1 MKRRLVSFGWLAI
14 SLGILLGAPILTTA
28 QIQVNSA
35 SPSAA
40 PQGTTNLNVGISG
53 SGFKKGAKAQWFVTG
68 TTNPG
73 GVTVNST
80 TFNNSGQVTANIT
93 IASDAVIS
101 GFDIAVTN
109 TDGRTGKGTDK
120 FAVLNSAAANH
131 GCADIPIS
139 FTFLATTVAPAAI
152 SNDTSGTP
160 YQGLSN
166 TVIHICSGTNDA
178 TMVLAHSSRSVSI
191 QFPEPIPGSI
201 IVAGPPSFA
210 GGPAF
215 QSQPFFNVRNVLN
228 SGKITATSPAT
239 DFYTR
244 MVVNYLDAP
253 DGHSY
258 GLRYHP
264 DDSACPLGILP
275 CAPDLDAPTIADMN
289 QPVETSWLLVHFMPA
304 PNPSQPWS
312 PSNAAKWLVDGEQL
326 DTASGLYQRGTLH
339 IKTKSGGDG
348 AHQGQYAMPFQI
360 LITALGPI

>member
-1 MKRRLVSFGWLAI
+1 VNRRLVSFGWLAI

-35 SPSAA
+35 NPSAA
-40 PQGTTNLNVGISG
+40 PQGTINLNVAISG

-73 GVTVNST
+73 GITVNST
-80 TFNNSGQVTANIT
+80 TFNSAGQVTANIT

-120 FAVLNSAAANH
+120 FAVLNSGAAKNS
-131 GCADIPIS
+131 CVDIPIS

-152 SNDTSGTP
+152 SNDVSGTP
-160 YQGLSN
+160 YQGLVN
-166 TVIHICSGTNDA
+166 TVIHKCSGTNDA
-178 TMVLAHSSRSVSI
+178 TMVLARSSRSVSI
-191 QFPEPIPGSI
+191 QFPAPIPGSI

-210 GGPAF
+210 GGTAF
-215 QSQPFFNVRNVLN
+215 QSQPFINVRNVLN
-228 SGKITATSPAT
+228 SGAITATSPAT

-244 MVVNYLDAP
+244 MVFNDLNAP

-264 DDSACPLGILP
+264 DDGTCPGDLL

-289 QPVETSWLLVHFMPA
+289 LPVETSWLRVHFMPA

-312 PSNAAKWLVDGEQL
+312 PTNAAKWLVDGEQL

>member
-1 MKRRLVSFGWLAI
+1 MNRRLVSFGWLAI
-14 SLGILLGAPILTTA
+14 ILGVLLGTPILTTA

-35 SPSAA
+35 NPSAA
-40 PQGTTNLNVGISG
+40 PQGTTNLNVAISG
-53 SGFKKGAKAQWFVTG
+53 SGFKKGANAKWFVTG

-73 GVTVNST
+73 GVTVTST
-80 TFNNSGQVTANIT
+80 TFNNAGQVTANIT
-93 IASDAVIS
+93 ISSDAVVS

-120 FAVLNSAAANH
+120 FAVLNSGAAKNS
-131 GCADIPIS
+131 CTDIPIS
-139 FTFLATTVAPAAI
+139 ITFLATTVAPAAI
-152 SNDTSGTP
+152 SNDISGTP
-160 YQGLSN
+160 YQGLGN
-166 TVIHICSGTNDA
+166 EIIHKCYGSNDA

-191 QFPEPIPGSI
+191 QFPAPIPGSI

-210 GGPAF
+210 GGTAF

-228 SGKITATSPAT
+228 SGAIIATSPAT

-244 MVVNYLDAP
+244 MVVNDLNAP

-264 DDSACPLGILP
+264 DDGTCPLDLP

-289 QPVETSWLLVHFMPA
+289 LPVETSWLRVHFMPA

-326 DTASGLYQRGTLH
+326 DTPSGLYQRGTLH

>member
-1 MKRRLVSFGWLAI
+1 MRFPRLVLLFALVATIVLA
-14 SLGILLGAPILTTA
+14 A
-28 QIQVNSA
+28 NA
-35 SPSAA
+35 SHHPPSNLSVTSYLAEMVAA
-40 PQGTTNLNVGISG
+40 PAYSL
-53 SGFKKGAKAQWFVTG
+53 A
-68 TTNPG
+68 
-73 GVTVNST
+73 
-80 TFNNSGQVTANIT
+80 
-93 IASDAVIS
+93 
-101 GFDIAVTN
+101 
-109 TDGRTGKGTDK
+109 
-120 FAVLNSAAANH
+120 LHSAAAKN

-139 FTFLATTVAPAAI
+139 FTFLATTVGTAAI
-152 SNDTSGTP
+152 SNDISGTP
-160 YQGLSN
+160 YQGLGN
-166 TVIHICSGTNDA
+166 EVIHKCSGTNDA

-191 QFPEPIPGSI
+191 QFPAPIPGSI

-210 GGPAF
+210 GGTAF

-228 SGKITATSPAT
+228 SGAIIATSPAT

-244 MVVNYLDAP
+244 MVVNYLNAP

-264 DDSACPLGILP
+264 DDGTCPGDVP

-289 QPVETSWLLVHFMPA
+289 LPVETSWLRVHFMPA

-326 DTASGLYQRGTLH
+326 DTASGFYQRGTLH

>member
-1 MKRRLVSFGWLAI
+1 MKRGLVSFGWLAI

-35 SPSAA
+35 NPSAA
-40 PQGTTNLNVGISG
+40 PQGTINLNVGISG

-152 SNDTSGTP
+152 SNDISGTP
-160 YQGLSN
+160 YQGLGN

>member
-1 MKRRLVSFGWLAI
+1 VKRGLVSFGWLAI

-35 SPSAA
+35 NPSAA
-40 PQGTTNLNVGISG
+40 PQGTINLNVGISG

-152 SNDTSGTP
+152 SNDISGTP
-160 YQGLSN
+160 YQGLGN